1 MNIHDIAKISG
12 YSSSTVSRVINNR
25 NYVSKKAR
33 QDIQKVIKD
42 FDYVPNDVARDL
54 SKGKTHNIGVVL
66 PHTKHPYYTQLVE
79 GIMSAA
85 FPAGYRIVMLPSK
98 FEADVEMNYL
108 DRLRRKAYDAIIFTS
123 HGISL
128 KELLK
133 YQKYG
138 SIVICHNPG
147 EYNIAAAY
155 THREESYMDA
165 FRWIKSQ
172 NYQKISILLSRDYE
186 ISATAQ
192 KTFQAYQKTF
202 DAKPDEKLL
211 NTNVTT
217 YDDGYNAASNFYHN
231 HYEPDV
237 YFTNGDDIAA
247 GVRQFYLDN
256 ELTVPKLIGQ
266 EDQLSSRILNIP
278 TINHH
283 FHEVGK
289 LACELAINNEIK
301 QLSVESEFIMRNQ
314 KDPALK

>member
-33 QDIQKVIKD
+33 QDIQKVIHD

-66 PHTKHPYYTQLVE
+66 PHTDHPYYTQLVE

-98 FEADVEMNYL
+98 FNAEIEMDYL
-108 DRLRRKAYDAIIFTS
+108 NRLRRKAYDAIIFTS

-128 KELLK
+128 NELLE
-133 YQKYG
+133 YQQYG

-147 EYNIAAAY
+147 ELNIAAAY
-155 THREESYMDA
+155 THREESYTEA
-165 FRWIKSQ
+165 FKWIKSQ
-172 NYQKISILLSRDYE
+172 NYQHISILLSRAYK

-192 KTFQAYQKTF
+192 KTFQAYRNTF
-202 DAKPDEKLL
+202 GSEPDKNLL
-211 NTNVTT
+211 NTDVTT
-217 YDDGYNAASNFYHN
+217 FKDGYNAAMKLCHN
-231 HYEPDV
+231 NQPDI

-256 ELTVPKLIGQ
+256 NLPVPRLIGQ
-266 EDQLSSRILNIP
+266 EDQLSGKILNIP

-289 LACELAINNEIK
+289 LACGLAINNEIK
-301 QLSVESEFIMRNQ
+301 QLSVESDFIFRNQ
-314 KDPALK
+314 KNIEN